1 MVAET
6 GAMWGGG
13 AVSTCN
19 RVRRFGAAGP
29 GTTTRATIAGEVA
42 TPTTFPACVVT
53 RTTGA
58 NGVSGPAVAEGR
70 DGVRRGT
77 VRD

>member
-6 GAMWGGG
+6 GAMWVDG
-13 AVSTCN
+13 AVSTCI

-29 GTTTRATIAGEVA
+29 GTTTRATIAGKVA
-42 TPTTFPACVVT
+42 APATFPACVIT
-53 RTTGA
+53 WTTGA
-58 NGVSGPAVAEGR
+58 NGFSGPAVTEGR
-70 DGVRRGT
+70 DGVWRGT